1 MHTAAS
7 AAVAVEAMDL
17 REIPQDI
24 SGEAVPLE
32 PPQGNI
38 AMKNPFDM
46 CSSPS
51 GMNIVDSRRVNMGED
66 VHPKTK
72 AKFTI
77 GGDVDESVVEF
88 PFRGDDLD
96 KDEGFVALAQ
106 HPPPPPV
113 LHDSLVSESTPLGR
127 RRLTLANAVK
137 DEGISDVRLVREL
150 ERMREE
156 GESEWDIEKVILE
169 GWGDVNA
176 NAEGIASEEEQE
188 KIQDGSDAN
197 RPIALTDSPSEGPG
211 ILGARNSEPK
221 SRINQNGT
229 LHSRSLSTPSHSWLA
244 AQRALLT
251 CRELI
256 LTERHYL
263 GLLSTLVNQETAT
276 PPPPLMRH
284 YAAELLRTSQSVL
297 NGMENEPT
305 AKGVAKAFLD
315 KEEEIEGAYVKW
327 CEAVGDWF
335 AGDNSG
341 LDGATGN
348 GSGGRTSI
356 DGAENWGRRLSLKRR
371 NWVGK
376 SDGDTNGNV
385 SSNILDSEG
394 DEVASSSLKRTV
406 STWRKSM
413 PTLGF
418 DAVSIYGGGVWRKDK
433 EKEDEKSED
442 IAAPVKKSTVRE
454 LAILPTQR
462 VMRYDLL
469 YQGMF
474 FPIMVITLS
483 STYSFCA
490 DLLSFTP
497 STSVS
502 RALIEQVARAA
513 TRIAQSCDRAQGNAA
528 FNWSSS
534 PKHNGNSRS
543 SSRRGSRRPS
553 IAISSVP
560 PVPPL
565 NEAIAKQTGTGINS
579 DITAAS
585 APPTKTTFAPQ
596 MLPSL
601 THKGNGNTHSSSRRL
616 SVSFMALG
624 GTQPSMAF
632 TAASESVQ
640 VVAGAPVASYV

>member
-1 MHTAAS
+1 MLHTAGS
-7 AAVAVEAMDL
+7 ATVAVETMDF
-17 REIPQDI
+17 REIPQEI
-24 SGEAVPLE
+24 AGEPVRSE
-32 PPQGNI
+32 SSQGNTAI
-38 AMKNPFDM
+38 TESIDTRPDPSPR
-46 CSSPS
+46 SS
-51 GMNIVDSRRVNMGED
+51 MNSVDSRQVNKGED

-77 GGDVDESVVEF
+77 GGDADEGVAEL

-106 HPPPPPV
+106 VQCDP
-113 LHDSLVSESTPLGR
+113 LVSEPTPLGR

-156 GESEWDIEKVILE
+156 REEDWDIEKVILE

-176 NAEGIASEEEQE
+176 SAEGIGHEEQE
-188 KIQDGSDAN
+188 QEMIQDRSDAN
-197 RPIALTDSPSEGPG
+197 RLIALTDSPSEAGPG
-211 ILGARNSEPK
+211 ISGARNSKPK
-221 SRINQNGT
+221 SRINPNRT
-229 LHSRSLSTPSHSWLA
+229 LHSRSLSTPSPSWLA

-263 GLLSTLVNQETAT
+263 GLLSTLVNQETVT

-284 YAAELLRTSQSVL
+284 CAAELLRTSQSVL

-341 LDGATGN
+341 LDGSAGN

-356 DGAENWGRRLSLKRR
+356 DAAENWGRRLSLKRR

-376 SDGDTNGNV
+376 SDGDTNGNAG
-385 SSNILDSEG
+385 SIMDPEG
-394 DEVASSSLKRTV
+394 DEVASNSLKRTV

-418 DAVSIYGGGVWRKDK
+418 DSVSIYGSGVWKKDK

-442 IAAPVKKSTVRE
+442 VVAPVKKPTVRE

-474 FPIMVITLS
+474 FPIVVIALS
-483 STYSFCA
+483 SAYSFYCRS
-490 DLLSFTP
+490 SFFHSFYLCLP
-497 STSVS
+497 RPRRAGSTSC
-502 RALIEQVARAA
+502 
-513 TRIAQSCDRAQGNAA
+513 QSYCA
-528 FNWSSS
+528 
-534 PKHNGNSRS
+534 
-543 SSRRGSRRPS
+543 
-553 IAISSVP
+553 
-560 PVPPL
+560 
-565 NEAIAKQTGTGINS
+565 
-579 DITAAS
+579 
-585 APPTKTTFAPQ
+585 
-596 MLPSL
+596 ML
-601 THKGNGNTHSSSRRL
+601 
-616 SVSFMALG
+616 
-624 GTQPSMAF
+624 
-632 TAASESVQ
+632 
-640 VVAGAPVASYV
+640 